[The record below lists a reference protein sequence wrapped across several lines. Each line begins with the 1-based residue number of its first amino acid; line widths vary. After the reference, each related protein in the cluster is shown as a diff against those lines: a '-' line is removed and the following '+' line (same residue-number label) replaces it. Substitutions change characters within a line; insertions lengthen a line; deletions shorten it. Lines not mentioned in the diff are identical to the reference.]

1 MIAAVPVYLFI
12 FYSPPSKIPLTSKG
26 GGTCSK
32 RTSYVIFFFFLPPH
46 PFPVE
51 SSLKFITQSDTFT
64 ADRGKIKTAGWL
76 PFLSTTAAAADVI
89 ERRWQWGRA
98 NEKKYRFVEN
108 REKKQSFPASWSQL
122 LLPWRRRH
130 FSEALL
136 SLSWLIRFS
145 SIVTKKTHLASNNK
159 ISLSQQSRVSVC
171 TVNTCSTHWL
181 NQVSAVPRDGF
192 LQLNALSRLNHFKW
206 MYCRS
211 HVNE

>member
-12 FYSPPSKIPLTSKG
+12 FYSPPSKISLTSKG

-32 RTSYVIFFFFLPPH
+32 RTSYVIFFFFSPPH

-64 ADRGKIKTAGWL
+64 ADRGEIKTAGWL
-76 PFLSTTAAAADVI
+76 PFLSTMDVAADVI

-108 REKKQSFPASWSQL
+108 REKKRSFPASWSQL

-130 FSEALL
+130 FSEASL
-136 SLSWLIRFS
+136 SLCWLIRFS
-145 SIVTKKTHLASNNK
+145 SIVTKKPIWRPTIRCLCRSNLAS
-159 ISLSQQSRVSVC
+159 LCVLTPVC

-181 NQVSAVPRDGF
+181 N
-192 LQLNALSRLNHFKW
+192 LW
-206 MYCRS
+206 
-211 HVNE
+211 